1 MFKDRTFHFT
11 SESACTF
18 EKEIYNLVLSIV
30 KEAFPNET
38 YTVKT
43 PYEHLI
49 TVRGRT
55 AIEKQILNIP
65 EYIELTVDGSVI
77 RISEGKIEILEGEM
91 LIHEFETRLF
101 SHPYMSGDDF
111 TVPLPKDM
119 KKAISAVYERLQ
131 FAGPDCVIHDDG
143 GVITSYNFVDFM
155 KLDITTGDV
164 TITGLVEGYTLSA
177 CYSFG
182 DRFFGIDCF
191 NQAVQDR
198 VVESV
203 IKLLGG

>member
-11 SESACTF
+11 SESTCTF
-18 EKEIYNLVLSIV
+18 EKEIYSLVLSMI
-30 KEAFPNET
+30 KEVFPNET
-38 YTVKT
+38 YTVRN
-43 PYEHLI
+43 PYDHLI
-49 TVRGRT
+49 TVKGRT
-55 AIEKQILNIP
+55 AIEKQILNLP

-77 RISEGKIEILEGEM
+77 RVSEGKIEVLDGVMHIQ
-91 LIHEFETRLF
+91 EFTTRLF
-101 SHPYMSGDDF
+101 SQPYISGDDF
-111 TVPLPKDM
+111 TVPLPKNM
-119 KKAISAVYERLQ
+119 KEAISAVYERLQ
-131 FAGPDCVIHDDG
+131 FAGPDCVIHDDD

-155 KLDITTGDV
+155 KLNITTGDV

-203 IKLLGG
+203 TKLLGG